1 VIPVP
6 PKFRALS
13 MPRNVLGV
21 VAAAL
26 AAAVLLPSSAQA
38 GTYKMYNCSPPG
50 LSIAKPTPGPWH
62 IYNDPASGVQSVSNC
77 LGGGVMALGFPLSG
91 GVYLMNAFGR
101 AGFEVRA
108 PAGVAISRVKTW
120 SLADLK
126 TAAYDQA
133 TCPGCLQLTFP
144 ENLGP
149 NGSASYNGSV
159 GAGLPDDGFVTAYDA
174 PTAAHQMGLA
184 CGNGA
189 AGNPCKLVNSPNL
202 TISGT
207 EVDLVESGLPA
218 GKIDGGSLASVGTK
232 AGVATLSF
240 TASDALSGVQTV
252 QVLLDGVVAGAA
264 DYSRNLTVPVAQQ
277 GGGACTYTDFAACP
291 PAETG
296 DIAVDTTKV
305 PDGAH
310 TLTLRVIDAAGN
322 TKDVAGSPITTSN
335 AVVVGAPNGNG
346 ASRAAK
352 LTAAFTTTKKTSRHL
367 GFDARPT
374 IKGTLVNEGG
384 QPIGGATVVIRV
396 RPRQAGAIASQV
408 ATVATSPD
416 GRYSFKIPGGPSRT
430 IIVEYTAFGGD
441 PAPAASAKL
450 RAVVRARVSA
460 SIRPRSV
467 RAGQKL
473 TLSGRL
479 RLLPRSGVEV
489 KIQARDG
496 RKWRTVDDVRTT
508 RGGSYHWD
516 YRFKGSARGHT
527 FAFRARVSSPVY
539 PFAAGNSKATL
550 VRVR

>member
-1 VIPVP
+1 MSMSARITIA
-6 PKFRALS
+6 AL
-13 MPRNVLGV
+13 
-21 VAAAL
+21 AAAL
-26 AAAVLLPSSAQA
+26 SAAVLLPSAAHA
-38 GTYKMYNCSPPG
+38 GTYKTYNCSPPG
-50 LSIAKPTPGPWH
+50 LFIAKPTPGPWH
-62 IYNDPASGVQSVSNC
+62 VYNNPVSGVQSVSNC
-77 LGGGVMALGFPLSG
+77 VGTGVMALGFPLSG

-101 AGFEVRA
+101 AGFEVSV
-108 PAGVAISRVKTW
+108 PTGVSIARVKTW

-149 NGSASYNGSV
+149 NGAASYNGSA
-159 GAGLPDDGFVTAYDA
+159 GAGLPDDGFVTTYDS
-174 PTAAHQMGLA
+174 PTSAHQMGLA

-202 TISGT
+202 TISGA

-232 AGVATLSF
+232 AGSATLTY
-240 TASDALSGVQTV
+240 TASDVISGVQRV
-252 QVLLDGVVAGAA
+252 EVLLDGVVAGVA
-264 DYSRNLTVPVAQQ
+264 DFSRNLSVPVAQQ
-277 GGGACTYTDFAACP
+277 GSGPCTYTDVAACP
-291 PAETG
+291 QTETG

-305 PDGAH
+305 PDGSHAV
-310 TLTLRVIDAAGN
+310 TLRVIDAAGN
-322 TKDVAGSPITTSN
+322 VKDTGGTSITTSN

-346 ASRAAK
+346 ASRGAK
-352 LTAAFTTTKKTSRHL
+352 LTAAFTTTRKRSRRMRF
-367 GFDARPT
+367 GSRPT
-374 IKGTLVNEGG
+374 IRGTLVNENG

-396 RPRQAGAIASQV
+396 RPRQAGAGALQV
-408 ATVATSPD
+408 ATVATTPD

-430 IIVEYTAFGGD
+430 ITVEYTAFGGD
-441 PAPAASAKL
+441 PQPAATATL
-450 RAVVRARVSA
+450 RAVVRALVSA
-460 SIRPRSV
+460 RIKPRSV
-467 RAGQKL
+467 RAGKKL

-479 RLLPRSGVEV
+479 RLLPRRGVEV

-496 RKWRTVDDVRTT
+496 RRWRTVDDVRTT
-508 RGGSYHWD
+508 RSGSYHWN

-527 FAFRARVSSPVY
+527 FAFRARVSSPIY